1 MPPKYP
7 PKPDRPLWPT
17 GRGLH
22 RQGKAAGRFAGTGT
36 HDRVCGQHK
45 QYIGVLFLP
54 RYPPRKKARKRLP
67 SGKRTLRRGDPARS
81 APLRRRGHVPRG
93 KRGAGKDKI
102 FFFSITAS
110 LARQAHFA
118 MQDRRTAGKV
128 RPPPKRQNPRHR
140 AGEMPAAAGGRAGRP
155 AEAARIHG
163 TGTGFT
169 SCGKKPPPVRMTACE
184 NGRRDSD

>member
-45 QYIGVLFLP
+45 QYIGALFLP
-54 RYPPRKKARKRLP
+54 RYSPRKKARKRLP

-81 APLRRRGHVPRG
+81 APLRRRGRVPRG

-128 RPPPKRQNPRHR
+128 RPPQN
-140 AGEMPAAAGGRAGRP
+140 A
-155 AEAARIHG
+155 
-163 TGTGFT
+163 
-169 SCGKKPPPVRMTACE
+169 KPPPQGGGNAGSSGRLCGKAGRGSPYTRHRHGLRQLRQKTAARPHD
-184 NGRRDSD
+184 GMRKRAAGQ

>member
-81 APLRRRGHVPRG
+81 APLRR
-93 KRGAGKDKI
+93 GA
-102 FFFSITAS
+102 AS
-110 LARQAHFA
+110 LAEKEVRE
-118 MQDRRTAGKV
+118 RTRYFSFLSQPAWLGKPILQCKTGEQQEKFV
-128 RPPPKRQNPRHR
+128 RPKNAKTPATGRGKCRQQR
-140 AGEMPAAAGGRAGRP
+140 AAVREGRPGQPVYTAQARASPAAAINRRP
-155 AEAARIHG
+155 SA
-163 TGTGFT
+163 
-169 SCGKKPPPVRMTACE
+169 
-184 NGRRDSD
+184 

>member
-81 APLRRRGHVPRG
+81 APLRR
-93 KRGAGKDKI
+93 GA
-102 FFFSITAS
+102 AS
-110 LARQAHFA
+110 LAEKEVRE
-118 MQDRRTAGKV
+118 RTRYFSFLSQPAWLGKPILQCKTGEQQEKFV
-128 RPPPKRQNPRHR
+128 RPKTPNPRHR
-140 AGEMPAAAGGRAGRP
+140 AGEMPAAAGGCAGRP
-155 AEAARIHG
+155 AGAARIHG
-163 TGTGFT
+163 TGTGFA